1 MTSINLKTPKEIT
14 IMKVGGQKLNSI
26 KKALIRKA
34 QPGTKLSDI
43 EALAM
48 NLINKTGGQ
57 ASFAMVDGYQWAT
70 CINLNEGLVHG
81 VPDNKT
87 IKSGDIVSIDCGI
100 YLKGFHTDTSFSF
113 LVGNKK
119 DYKDKAKLLTV
130 GQKALDLSI
139 KQAKVGN
146 RIGHISRTMQKTIEE
161 NGYNVAR
168 NLTGHGIGK
177 KLHEAPSVP
186 CFLDKKIEETPLIKP
201 GLTIAIEAIYM
212 AGSYQTITDSQDN
225 WTIITKDGSQSAMFE
240 ETVAITKKGPIILT

>member
-119 DYKDKAKLLTV
+119 DYKDKA
-130 GQKALDLSI
+130 QKI
-139 KQAKVGN
+139 KN
-146 RIGHISRTMQKTIEE
+146 RQ
-161 NGYNVAR
+161 NN
-168 NLTGHGIGK
+168 
-177 KLHEAPSVP
+177 
-186 CFLDKKIEETPLIKP
+186 
-201 GLTIAIEAIYM
+201 
-212 AGSYQTITDSQDN
+212 
-225 WTIITKDGSQSAMFE
+225 
-240 ETVAITKKGPIILT
+240 KG